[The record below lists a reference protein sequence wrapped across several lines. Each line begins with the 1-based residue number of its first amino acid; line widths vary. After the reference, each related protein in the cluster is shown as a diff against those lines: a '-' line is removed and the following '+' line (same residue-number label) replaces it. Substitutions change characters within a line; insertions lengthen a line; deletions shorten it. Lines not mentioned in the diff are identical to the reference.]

1 MLVLRGYQA
10 NPTSWSL
17 ILEDVKS
24 NIDQLSPGG
33 SSSLHFRY
41 KQTIEG
47 QNISKV
53 WTAFATRHQNKGHR
67 TKVKL

>member
-24 NIDQLSPGG
+24 NIDQLSPEARVLYT
-33 SSSLHFRY
+33 SATS
-41 KQTIEG
+41 KQLKDRISAKFGQLLLQGTNIKDIE
-47 QNISKV
+47 I
-53 WTAFATRHQNKGHR
+53 R
-67 TKVKL
+67 